1 MQGRLSP
8 VINGRIQQFPAT
20 NWKTE
25 IELASKYKFTKM
37 EWTIDSKTLN
47 DNPLLTSD
55 GQKSIIEVCKYN
67 NLSIPSITCDYFME
81 NPPWKADVSQTLEI
95 MFKIFEGMVAIGTN
109 LIVIPLIDNSSL
121 KSKDNEKTLRN
132 LFLEI
137 AETIRATK
145 ISVCFESDFKPQRLM
160 NFIEEFPRN
169 RFGINYDIGNS
180 ASLGYIPQEEFSAYG
195 NRIMNVHVKD
205 RKYNGTTL
213 PLGEGDADFDTIFK
227 LLDNFDYR
235 GNYILQTARSQN
247 NDHLGALIKYRDM
260 ALTWIN
266 RNA

>member
-8 VINGRIQQFPAT
+8 VINGRIQQFPTT

-37 EWTIDSKTLN
+37 EWTIDSETLN
-47 DNPLLTSD
+47 DNPLLTSN
-55 GQKSIIEVCKYN
+55 GQNSIIEICKYN
-67 NLSIPSITCDYFME
+67 YLSIPSITCDYFME
-81 NPPWKADVSQTLEI
+81 NPPWEADASQTLEI
-95 MFKIFEGMVAIGTN
+95 MFKIFEGMAAIGTN
-109 LIVIPLIDNSSL
+109 LIVIPLVDNSSL
-121 KSKDNEKTLRN
+121 KSKENEKTLRN

-137 AETIRATK
+137 AETIRAAN
-145 ISVCFESDFKPQRLM
+145 ISVCFESDFEPKKLM
-160 NFIEEFPRN
+160 NFIEEFPRDI
-169 RFGINYDIGNS
+169 FGINYDIGNS
-180 ASLGYIPQEEFSAYG
+180 ASLGYIPQEEFSSYG

-213 PLGEGDADFDTIFK
+213 PLGEGDADFETIFK

-260 ALTWIN
+260 TQTWIN